1 MLLSNYH
8 KIKEKVIYI
17 YIYMLLVNVYIKILK
32 LLSIVIKYLQI
43 NMSITLIDIT
53 YIKINK

>member
-17 YIYMLLVNVYIKILK
+17 YILLVNVYIKILK
-32 LLSIVIKYLQI
+32 LISIVIKYLEI

-53 YIKINK
+53 